1 MANADDSEVSRRQ
14 AVNSEGAVVFVVADT
29 ESVQVTAS
37 SLSESAKRISRLQT
51 GLRSKFDTDFV
62 ADYV

>member
-14 AVNSEGAVVFVVADT
+14 AVNSEGAVVLVVADT